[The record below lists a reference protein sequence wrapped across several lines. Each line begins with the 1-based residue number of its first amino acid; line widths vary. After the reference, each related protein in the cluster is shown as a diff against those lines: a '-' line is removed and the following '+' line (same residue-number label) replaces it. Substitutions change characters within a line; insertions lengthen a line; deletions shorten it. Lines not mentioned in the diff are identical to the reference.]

1 MSLAESAPIV
11 QKAYDLSLWLL
22 PKVERFSRTYRFTIG
37 DRITTTMLDLLT
49 ALVEAA
55 YSARREAPL
64 DRAIRDLNCLRFLMR
79 LSKDLNL
86 LSVES
91 YGFAA
96 GLIEELGR
104 MAGGWRKASVTR

>member
-1 MSLAESAPIV
+1 MSLAESAPII

-22 PKVERFSRTYRFTIG
+22 PKVERFPRTYRFTIG

-55 YSARREAPL
+55 YASKRELPL
-64 DRAIRDLNCLRFLMR
+64 ERAIRNLNSLRFLMR
-79 LSKDLNL
+79 LSKDLKL
-86 LSVES
+86 LSMES
-91 YGFAA
+91 YGFSA

-104 MAGGWRKASVTR
+104 MAGGWRKASAPR